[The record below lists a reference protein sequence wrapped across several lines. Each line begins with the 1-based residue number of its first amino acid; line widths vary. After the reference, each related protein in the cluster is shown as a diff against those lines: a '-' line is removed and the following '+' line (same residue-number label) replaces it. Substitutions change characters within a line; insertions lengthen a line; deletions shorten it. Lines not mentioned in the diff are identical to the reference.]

1 VFDAKT
7 SARIEGGSA
16 SPDALKSRQ
25 ELQRGSTENGESYV
39 ESTSRP
45 TGVDSKANIEGGIRV
60 QASGTLE
67 LFAELFV
74 AFAGFTGLAGV
85 LTRSQAEVSGF
96 SQDLRI
102 LVEYSLIY
110 LVLAV
115 VPLVL
120 WHSGFSEHA
129 AWRIACAVSASES
142 IAYYALRFA
151 SLRAWSSTTG
161 NIGRLWITAIVEWSM
176 VIALFL
182 AALQIA
188 PIPPSNLYIFHLL
201 LGLVGTVISF
211 GRLVRPILEATRGD
225 AV

>member
-1 VFDAKT
+1 M
-7 SARIEGGSA
+7 
-16 SPDALKSRQ
+16 
-25 ELQRGSTENGESYV
+25 
-39 ESTSRP
+39 
-45 TGVDSKANIEGGIRV
+45 GGIRV

-85 LTRSQAEVSGF
+85 LTRSQAEARGF

-120 WHSGFSEHA
+120 WHAGFSEHA

-142 IAYYALRFA
+142 IAYYAVRFA

-161 NIGRLWITAIVEWSM
+161 NMGLLWTTAIVEWSM
-176 VIALFL
+176 VIALLL
-182 AALQIA
+182 AALQLV

-201 LGLVGTVISF
+201 LGLVGTALSF
-211 GRLVRPILEATRGD
+211 GRLVKPILEATRGD
-225 AV
+225 AVQQADTADKLPL

>member
-1 VFDAKT
+1 MQSSRIATT
-7 SARIEGGSA
+7 SLPYNQALNRTWNSAVQMAAVPFWRQPFEARRPRRRHSTPVNADPLGG
-16 SPDALKSRQ
+16 
-25 ELQRGSTENGESYV
+25 T
-39 ESTSRP
+39 
-45 TGVDSKANIEGGIRV
+45 RV

-85 LTRSQAEVSGF
+85 LTRSQADAPGF

-129 AWRIACAVSASES
+129 AWRIACVVSAIES
-142 IAYYALRFA
+142 IAYYAIRFA
-151 SLRAWSSTTG
+151 SLRAWSSAAD
-161 NIGRLWITAIVEWSM
+161 NKDLLWTTAIVEWSM
-176 VIALFL
+176 TIALLL
-182 AALQIA
+182 AALQLV

-201 LGLVGTVISF
+201 LGLVGTALSF
-211 GRLVRPILEATRGD
+211 GRLAKPIWEETRGE
-225 AV
+225 